1 MKGGNMEKLQIL
13 IIDDDPGL
21 RKTLADI
28 LTANGYETAAA
39 KDGREGLELLNRYS
53 VNLALIDL
61 GLPDISGIDLLERIK
76 AGSPFTEAIVLTGN
90 ATLDSAIEA
99 TNRGAFSYI
108 VKPYE
113 PEQLLLHIRR
123 AFEKQRA
130 EENIASHNIELKR
143 INAELETI
151 NAVSLAIS
159 REIEME
165 GLLTEVLRTLTEM
178 EIFRFERKG
187 AAFLVEGDKLHL
199 VSQIGLSA
207 TQLECCKDLRIG
219 ECLCGLAAATGEI
232 IISGN
237 SREDARF
244 TMQIPGMSPHG
255 HVILP
260 LKSFNRIIGV
270 ISLDT
275 QPDALASEH
284 LCKLLTTI
292 GNQIAIAVN
301 NAMLYEETRT
311 LSLHDPLTNLPN
323 RRSLDV
329 QMEKCIKT
337 AKRYCEKFSLIML
350 DIDHFKQYNDRYGHP
365 AGDKILVRLAGIL
378 ENELRSSDH
387 VFRYGGEEFLAIL
400 PRTELEMACD
410 VAERLRMSVESG
422 AGVTISLG
430 VSSFRE
436 IPCASESLIIMA
448 DAALYQAKKQG
459 RNRVVA
465 NKRA

>member
-1 MKGGNMEKLQIL
+1 MDKLQIL

-61 GLPDISGIDLLERIK
+61 GLPDISGIDLLKRIK

-113 PEQLLLHIRR
+113 PERLLLHIRR
-123 AFEKQRA
+123 AFEKQRT

-165 GLLTEVLRTLTEM
+165 GLLTAVLRTLTEL

-207 TQLECCKDLRIG
+207 TQLEFCKDLRIG

-275 QPDALASEH
+275 QPDAPASEH

-292 GNQIAIAVN
+292 GNQIAVAVN
-301 NAMLYEETRT
+301 NARLYEEAKNF
-311 LSLHDPLTNLPN
+311 SLHDPLTRLPN
-323 RRSLDV
+323 RRSMEV
-329 QMEKCIKT
+329 QMEKCVNT
-337 AKRYCEKFSLIML
+337 AKRYGENLSVIML
-350 DIDHFKQYNDRYGHP
+350 DIDHFKHYNDTRGHVE
-365 AGDKILVRLAGIL
+365 GDRLLVRLAGIL
-378 ENELRSSDH
+378 LDELRSSDYL
-387 VFRYGGEEFLAIL
+387 FRYGGEEFLAIL
-400 PRTELEMACD
+400 PRTELKPACN
-410 VAERLRMSVESG
+410 AAARLRMAVESK
-422 AGVTISLG
+422 AEVTVSLG
-430 VSSFRE
+430 V
-436 IPCASESLIIMA
+436 ASYGDGTGSGENLIISA
-448 DAALYQAKKQG
+448 DTALYRAKEQG
-459 RNRVVA
+459 RNRVA
-465 NKRA
+465 AY